1 MINSDMDLNDKQN
14 RRSWTVKVIEIR
26 GYEKCKNNLSG
37 LEICLRERRL
47 LQLFYHQSVPSL
59 LILKSNE
66 FLLASETLVFI
77 SAVKITQK
85 VAEL

>member
-1 MINSDMDLNDKQN
+1 MTSKTDDHEQLKRHN
-14 RRSWTVKVIEIR
+14 RNKRIR
-26 GYEKCKNNLSG
+26 ENEECKNNLSG
-37 LEICLRERRL
+37 LEICLKERRL

-66 FLLASETLVFI
+66 FLLVLEALVFI

-85 VAEL
+85 VAEV